1 MIPRILARFKDMRM
15 PKIRKPLNPT
25 LRSVKPETAAKRSK
39 AKQPVK
45 LAMCQRTKKLQLF

>member
-1 MIPRILARFKDMRM
+1 MPRILARFKDMRM

-39 AKQPVK
+39 AEQPVK